1 MIHPPSPTAGV
12 ELWEALAVRAASVGI
27 PVWHASATGE
37 LVRDPND
44 APAASLVGSL
54 GFRRRLENAARGS
67 GSSRTP
73 EPVQLYPGCWCF
85 SLPIVQGARQVGVNL
100 GVIWLGSSVECGEF
114 RTLCG
119 EAGLTPETVAEALGP
134 VLRMR
139 ERDVADA
146 FAMLKWTQADLQRA
160 AKDEVTLGQFGERL
174 SQAYE
179 ESNLLFRLA
188 RLLNCVSEP
197 WELLSILCGQM
208 REVLPFGWVALRF
221 REGGE
226 GIADLDDLSGRLVVA
241 GDLPVERERF
251 DAMVARLT
259 AGWTV
264 DDWTKLLEPDRHELA
279 GAVGSLVAIE
289 PVTHDDKV
297 VGALLVGNKTGAD
310 ADFTSGEL
318 QFLDA
323 TADFLGIFHENL
335 ARFAEQRALFLGT
348 LRALTAAV
356 DAKDP
361 YTRGHSERVALL
373 ASHVAV
379 KLDLP
384 PAELEVYRLAGLV
397 HDVGKIGV
405 PEVVL
410 CKPGRLTDVEFE
422 KIKQHPVIGH
432 RILKGI
438 PSLARVLPGVLHH
451 HERWDGLG
459 YPHKLCGEQI
469 PMVARVL
476 ALADTFDAMSSTR
489 SYRPALP
496 RAEVFAEL
504 RRKAG
509 SQFDPELVER
519 FLSMDFGA
527 YDRLVK
533 AGPAP
538 VDLAA

>member
-1 MIHPPSPTAGV
+1 
-12 ELWEALAVRAASVGI
+12 
-27 PVWHASATGE
+27 
-37 LVRDPND
+37 
-44 APAASLVGSL
+44 
-54 GFRRRLENAARGS
+54 
-67 GSSRTP
+67 
-73 EPVQLYPGCWCF
+73 
-85 SLPIVQGARQVGVNL
+85 
-100 GVIWLGSSVECGEF
+100 
-114 RTLCG
+114 
-119 EAGLTPETVAEALGP
+119 
-134 VLRMR
+134 
-139 ERDVADA
+139 
-146 FAMLKWTQADLQRA
+146 
-160 AKDEVTLGQFGERL
+160 
-174 SQAYE
+174 
-179 ESNLLFRLA
+179 
-188 RLLNCVSEP
+188 
-197 WELLSILCGQM
+197 M

-226 GIADLDDLSGRLVVA
+226 GIAELADLSGRLVVA

-279 GAVGSLVAIE
+279 RAVGSLVAIE

-310 ADFTSGEL
+310 LDFTSGEL

-348 LRALTAAV
+348 LKALTAAV

-373 ASHVAV
+373 ASQMAI
-379 KLDLP
+379 KLELP
-384 PAELEVYRLAGLV
+384 AAELEVYRLAGLV

-410 CKPGRLTDVEFE
+410 CKPGRLTDAEFE
-422 KIKQHPVIGH
+422 KIKLHPVIGH

-438 PSLARVLPGVLHH
+438 PSLAKVLPGVLHH
-451 HERWDGLG
+451 HERWDGSG
-459 YPHKLCGEQI
+459 YPKKIAGEQI
-469 PMVARVL
+469 PLIARVL

-496 RAEVFAEL
+496 RTEVFAEL
-504 RRKAG
+504 RLKAG
-509 SQFDPELVER
+509 SQFDPGLVER
-519 FLSMDFGA
+519 FLSMDFGS

-533 AGPAP
+533 TGPAP